1 MNRLLYI
8 VVSIAL
14 LAGCGGG
21 GGGGGND
28 PSAPSQGF
36 VEFTRTLAATMPDA
50 SEPAEVDSVTVTTA
64 DDAEPEQVS

>member
-14 LAGCGGG
+14 LTACGG

-28 PSAPSQGF
+28 PSSPSQGF
-36 VEFTRTLAATMPDA
+36 VEFTRTLAATMPDD

>member
-14 LAGCGGG
+14 LTACGG

-28 PSAPSQGF
+28 PSAPSQSF
-36 VEFTRTLAATMPDA
+36 VEFTRALAATILDN
-50 SEPAEVDSVTVTTA
+50 SEPADVDNVSVTTA

>member
-1 MNRLLYI
+1 MNRFLYI
-8 VVSIAL
+8 VVSLAL
-14 LAGCGGG
+14 LTACG

-36 VEFTRTLAATMPDA
+36 VEFTQTLAATMPDD

-64 DDAEPEQVS
+64 DNAEPERIS